1 MIKKLL
7 LVGWLF
13 MAFPAAAQLEL
24 GVKFSPLVNYNR
36 VNSTSDTLAISS
48 NGAALR
54 FSVGLVAD
62 YSFQDN
68 YFFSSGLMYVT
79 KRARVES
86 ESNSEATRREETY
99 NLQYLQIPI
108 TLKLLTNEI
117 ALDKRIYVQLG
128 GNLDMLIDEKAEA
141 ASNILVQDFRFFD
154 FSLFLGT
161 GMEMKLGVSTSLFV
175 GVSYTRGL
183 VNIVAEQAPLD
194 GDLEINNDYF
204 GLDLGI
210 KF

>member
-13 MAFPAAAQLEL
+13 AAFPAAAQLDL
-24 GVKFSPLVNYNR
+24 GVKFSPLINYNR
-36 VNSTSDTLAISS
+36 VNSASDTLAISS

-54 FSVGLVAD
+54 FSLGLIAD
-62 YSFQDN
+62 YGFQEN
-68 YFFSSGLMYVT
+68 YFFSSGLLYVT
-79 KRARVES
+79 KRVKVKSNNES
-86 ESNSEATRREETY
+86 TNREETY

-128 GNLDMLIDEKAEA
+128 GNLDLNIDEKAEDT
-141 ASNILVQDFRFFD
+141 SNILVEDFRLLD
-154 FSLFLGT
+154 FSLLLGT
-161 GMEMKLGVSTSLFV
+161 GVEMKLGVSTSFFA
-175 GVSYTRGL
+175 GISYTRGL
-183 VNIVAEQAPLD
+183 INTVATQTPLD
-194 GDLEINNDYF
+194 GDLDINNDYF
-204 GLDLGI
+204 GIDLGI

>member
-13 MAFPAAAQLEL
+13 AAFPAAAQLEL
-24 GVKFSPLVNYNR
+24 GVKFSPLINYNR
-36 VNSTSDTLAISS
+36 MNSGSDTLAISS

-54 FSVGLVAD
+54 FSLGLLAD
-62 YSFQDN
+62 YGFQDN
-68 YFFSSGLMYVT
+68 YFFSTGLLYVT
-79 KRARVES
+79 KQVRAKS
-86 ESNSEATRREETY
+86 ENSSEGTIREETY

-108 TLKLLTNEI
+108 TLKLLTNEV
-117 ALDKRIYVQLG
+117 ALDKKIYVQLG
-128 GNLDMLIDEKAEA
+128 GNLDLNIDEKAEA
-141 ASNILVQDFRFFD
+141 SSNILVEDFRLLD
-154 FSLFLGT
+154 FSLLLGV
-161 GMEMKLGVSTSLFV
+161 GMEMKLGVSTSFFA

-183 VNIVAEQAPLD
+183 VNVVAAQAPLD

-204 GLDLGI
+204 GIDLGI